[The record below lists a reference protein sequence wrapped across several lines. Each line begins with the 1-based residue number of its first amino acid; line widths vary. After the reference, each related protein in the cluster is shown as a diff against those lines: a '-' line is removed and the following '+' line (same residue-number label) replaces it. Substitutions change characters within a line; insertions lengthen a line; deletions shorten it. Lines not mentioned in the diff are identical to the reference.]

1 MGTVCAPLQ
10 DLPCFSTGG
19 GGSRVGTGREPSRDP
34 LLHLL
39 FLTKRERE
47 PGSQRSRELRPWII
61 PGAFPGPIEEG
72 APLDLS
78 VVAAAV
84 SGQNGP

>member
-1 MGTVCAPLQ
+1 MDPAVT
-10 DLPCFSTGG
+10 FS
-19 GGSRVGTGREPSRDP
+19 
-34 LLHLL
+34 LLL
-39 FLTKRERE
+39 FHTNGRMIERERE
-47 PGSQRSRELRPWII
+47 RGSLRSRGLRHWII

-78 VVAAAV
+78 VVTAAV

>member
-1 MGTVCAPLQ
+1 MFQ
-10 DLPCFSTGG
+10 SGG
-19 GGSRVGTGREPSRDP
+19 GGLCVGTGSGPSHDLLSPP
-34 LLHLL
+34 LPNQWKNH
-39 FLTKRERE
+39 RERE
-47 PGSQRSRELRPWII
+47 RERRSLRSRGLRHWII

-78 VVAAAV
+78 VVTAAV